1 MSPGISN
8 LHKKCLPSGFT
19 RSVNE
24 DPGKHLSMKYP
35 IRTEQQILIYVTMDL
50 EEKRETRH
58 GDTCFLAA
66 IFLGV
71 GGMTTDNYLLDHI
84 WYSSSIR
91 KADPRRTNCIIR
103 ERLWQKAHLVEKER
117 QERKEQFIYS
127 TCMMN
132 QLHSKEILWIGGLRS
147 YEPYCGSAIN
157 EPLLREWIDWSG

>member
-1 MSPGISN
+1 M
-8 LHKKCLPSGFT
+8 
-19 RSVNE
+19 NE

-71 GGMTTDNYLLDHI
+71 GGMTLGLEGNYLLDHI

-103 ERLWQKAHLVEKER
+103 ERL
-117 QERKEQFIYS
+117 
-127 TCMMN
+127 
-132 QLHSKEILWIGGLRS
+132 
-147 YEPYCGSAIN
+147 
-157 EPLLREWIDWSG
+157 

>member
-1 MSPGISN
+1 
-8 LHKKCLPSGFT
+8 
-19 RSVNE
+19 
-24 DPGKHLSMKYP
+24 MKYP

-71 GGMTTDNYLLDHI
+71 GGMTLGLEGNYLLDHI

-103 ERLWQKAHLVEKER
+103 ERL
-117 QERKEQFIYS
+117 
-127 TCMMN
+127 
-132 QLHSKEILWIGGLRS
+132 
-147 YEPYCGSAIN
+147 
-157 EPLLREWIDWSG
+157 